1 MFLFVVIELDFLG
14 FFFVFMRVR
23 RRERL
28 HNNNN
33 NNNNENV
40 YTTTTTLHSS
50 DFSHMTGTLLL
61 VGLSCRGILCEDL

>member
-33 NNNNENV
+33 N
-40 YTTTTTLHSS
+40 TCAALS

>member
-33 NNNNENV
+33 NN
-40 YTTTTTLHSS
+40 TCAALS

>member
-33 NNNNENV
+33 NNN
-40 YTTTTTLHSS
+40 TCAALS

>member
-33 NNNNENV
+33 NN
-40 YTTTTTLHSS
+40 TCAALS

-61 VGLSCRGILCEDL
+61 VGLSCRGIL

>member
-28 HNNNN
+28 HNDNNN
-33 NNNNENV
+33 NNNN
-40 YTTTTTLHSS
+40 TCAALS

>member
-28 HNNNN
+28 HNNNDDDNDN
-33 NNNNENV
+33 NNNNNN
-40 YTTTTTLHSS
+40 TCAALS

>member
-33 NNNNENV
+33 NCAA
-40 YTTTTTLHSS
+40 LS

>member
-14 FFFVFMRVR
+14 VFFVFMRVR

-33 NNNNENV
+33 N
-40 YTTTTTLHSS
+40 TCAALS